1 MLVPS
6 EGNPQSKLWFIG
18 EAPGREEEMQHKL
31 FVGGAG
37 RTLDSLL
44 GEAGITRTHCYLD
57 NVMQIR
63 PPANNFKVFYN
74 GKKPTDALTLNWHR
88 IRNDIKQHKPNI
100 VVPLGNEPMMAVLGN
115 KGVGHW
121 RGSVLWSEELG
132 CKVMPTYHPSYIM
145 RGNWSDRPIV
155 VMDLM
160 RALKESATPTH
171 TPTERKLI
179 VPEGI
184 DECLHYIKEAEQ
196 TDLLAFDLET
206 LIGVGWI
213 TAYGFS
219 HKPNE
224 GVSIRLEGRTDTE
237 LIILLRAIAALQDTN
252 IPKVAH
258 NAQFDIPF
266 MSYFYHI
273 QTRNLWMDTLAAH
286 HCVYPQLLKS
296 LDLCTS
302 IYTDQPYYKH
312 WAKVGCHDHK
322 YYEYNAM
329 DACVTRELVKP
340 ITEDLNESGLFEIY
354 QRYDNALMIPL
365 FDMQTDGINIDEE
378 GKNRLVKAMEAEE
391 KELQIE
397 IDKIVGHPLNLNS
410 SPQKCKYLYEE
421 LGHPK
426 QFKAGALTSNIE
438 AITKLSIKFPN
449 PVFDK
454 MIKASHIHKLLSNWL
469 SAPLAKGRMHTSYL
483 IGNTKTW
490 RLASSKSAIGS
501 GTNFQN
507 VPPACRFIYIP
518 DSSEY
523 VFIDTDLR
531 QAEFREVAYQAEQ
544 QNLIDIFADP
554 TRDVFDEMTDWRIHC
569 GLENVPK
576 TERDKTKRTVHAGNY
591 GMGEQRYVAIVGV
604 VLSEARQL
612 RALYKQT
619 FPNIFSVFQA
629 EVRDELYK
637 TRTLSTFFGRKHTF
651 LGIID
656 SILEDAY
663 AFVPQSTIGDL
674 LNQILIRIYYE
685 SKLRDLPFKLR
696 LQVHDSM
703 VTQVPKKRVDDYLEL
718 QAKCFD
724 FPITVKY
731 KTFVIPYSTDIK
743 LNWSEVVNSKIEN
756 SGEVS

>member
-1 MLVPS
+1 MIVPS
-6 EGNPQSKLWFIG
+6 EGNPNSPLWFIG
-18 EAPGREEEMQHKL
+18 EALGKEEELQHKI
-31 FVGGAG
+31 FCGGAG

-44 GEAGITRTHCYLD
+44 GEAGITRSNCYLD

-63 PPANNFKVFYN
+63 PPANDFKVFYN

-88 IRNDIKQHKPNI
+88 IRNDIKKHKPNI
-100 VVPLGNEPMMAVLGN
+100 VVPLGNEPTMAVLGH

-121 RGSVLWSEELG
+121 RGSVMWSEELG

-155 VMDLM
+155 IMDLM
-160 RALKESATPTH
+160 RALEESATPTYS
-171 TPTERKLI
+171 PTERKLI
-179 VPEGI
+179 VPEGV
-184 DECLHYIKEAEQ
+184 DECLHYLKEAGQ
-196 TDLLAFDLET
+196 ADLLAFDLET
-206 LIGVGWI
+206 TIGAGWI

-219 HKPNE
+219 YNKYE
-224 GVSIRLEGRTDTE
+224 GVSIKLEGRTDTE
-237 LIILLRAIAALQDTN
+237 LIILLRAIAALQDSN
-252 IPKVAH
+252 VPKVAH

-266 MSYFYHI
+266 MSYFYNI
-273 QTRNLWMDTLAAH
+273 PTRNLWMDTMAAH

-312 WAKVGCHDHK
+312 WAKVGCGDHR

-340 ITEDLNESGLFEIY
+340 ITEDLEESGLFEVY
-354 QRYDNALMIPL
+354 HRYDNALMTPL
-365 FDMQTDGINIDEE
+365 FDMQTDGLNIDIEGRDKLVSAMADEE
-378 GKNRLVKAMEAEE
+378 QT
-391 KELQIE
+391 LQKE
-397 IDKIVGHPLNLNS
+397 IDEIVGHPLNLQ
-410 SPQKCKYLYEE
+410 SPLQKRKYLYEE
-421 LGHPK
+421 LGHPRQYK
-426 QFKAGALTSNIE
+426 GKFVTTNIE
-438 AITKLSIKFPN
+438 AITKLSIMFPN

-454 MIKASHIHKLLSNWL
+454 MLRASHIHTLLSNWL
-469 SAPLAKGRMHTSYL
+469 SAPLRKGRMHTSYL
-483 IGNTKTW
+483 VGNTKTW
-490 RLASSKSAIGS
+490 RLASQASALGS

-507 VPPACRFIYIP
+507 VPEACRFIFIP
-518 DSSEY
+518 DSGEY
-523 VFIDTDLR
+523 VFIDTDLK
-531 QAEFREVAYQAEQ
+531 QAEFREVAYQSEQ
-544 QNLIDIFADP
+544 QNLIDIFTDP
-554 TRDVFDEMTDWRIHC
+554 SRDVFDEMTDWRIHC
-569 GLENVPK
+569 GLEDVPEV
-576 TERDKTKRTVHAGNY
+576 ERKKTKRTVHAGNY
-591 GMGEQRYVAIVGV
+591 GMGERRYAAVVGV
-604 VLSEARQL
+604 PLNEAREL
-612 RALYKQT
+612 RALYRQT

-703 VTQVPKKRVDDYLEL
+703 VVQVPKKRVDDYMEL
-718 QAKCFD
+718 QTKCFD

-731 KTFVIPYSTDIK
+731 KTFTIPYSTDIK
-743 LNWSEVVNSKIEN
+743 LTWEK
-756 SGEVS
+756 